1 MNTSTQYSR
10 HLIWTTLLWGC
21 LSCIP
26 AVAADAT
33 GYVAVGAANKPD
45 PGLITAPAQPTQQD
59 SWWKFYAGTMAISG
73 NTFYDPHGVD
83 FQWAY
88 ARKEPLPADARI
100 VVHMHG
106 SGGGVG
112 SMSVFGPSSQGDI
125 EVRAQDAEAHNQA
138 WREWWTFGTDGTPYP
153 GRRINAALDFVTRRY
168 GIDTSA
174 RGIVLQGPSMGG
186 AGAVI
191 QTMILPA
198 PWRERIAYSSAL
210 AGVIMPRQIAQRD
223 PQQYSTFPPDNLANR
238 ALWDSIDFAVQS
250 KTDPI
255 VRGMHYRHMFSSDDQ
270 FSAGVNHAS
279 TQLLFV
285 NLVER
290 QKIGGAFGWVQ
301 AGHAYYEDG
310 VALPDM
316 SRFEADEQDV
326 TLDRA
331 HPAITRSTG
340 NYPLSAAERTQYK
353 KYPRGHYNMGI
364 TWDHANIIDDE
375 SQIVFPL
382 KYKRRVGLGKGI
394 PDQPEA
400 ITISVTPRRAQQ
412 FTLRDGETLQWSWDG
427 GVLSGQATVTGD
439 TVTVDG
445 IPLVSGENYRNL
457 RLYR

>member
-1 MNTSTQYSR
+1 MF
-10 HLIWTTLLWGC
+10 WTTLLWGC

-33 GYVAVGAANKPD
+33 GHVAGSAANKSD
-45 PGLITAPAQPTQQD
+45 PALITAPAQPTQQD
-59 SWWKFYAGTMAISG
+59 SWWKFYAGTMAIAG

-125 EVRAQDAEAHNQA
+125 EVRAQDAEAHNQR

-279 TQLLFV
+279 TQLQFV

-427 GVLSGQATVTGD
+427 GALSGQATVTGD